1 MIASAGPSEYRV
13 CLEAMLDE
21 PGLDAMLV
29 IFIPPLTTPST
40 EVAKVLGETLANR
53 KPFRGP
59 IAAVFPDGQS
69 DLVTIPAGVRG
80 VPVYDF
86 PESAVAALS
95 AAARYGTWRATPA
108 GNRLPIDIDR
118 DALDQVLA
126 ENPAGWL
133 SQTDVARLL
142 GSAGINIVP
151 SRLAHSPE
159 AAAAANAFGRP
170 VAIKVAEPAILH
182 KSDVGGVLLNIEPDK
197 AAAAYARLAER
208 LSAYGVALAA
218 ASVTPMAPRG
228 VEVIAGIA
236 NDPVF
241 GPLVAFGSGGVLVEL
256 LDDVVFRVLPM
267 TDRDAAAMIRET
279 RAHRLLQGYRGSAP
293 ADVEALERL
302 LLALGALAEAAPR
315 IAEVDLNPVIVH
327 QEGAGVSLIDARVRL
342 SE

>member
-1 MIASAGPSEYRV
+1 V
-13 CLEAMLDE
+13 
-21 PGLDAMLV
+21 
-29 IFIPPLTTPST
+29 
-40 EVAKVLGETLANR
+40 
-53 KPFRGP
+53 
-59 IAAVFPDGQS
+59 AVFPYAKS
-69 DLVTIPAGVRG
+69 DLFSFPAGEG
-80 VPVYDF
+80 VLPSYDF

-108 GNRLPIDIDR
+108 GRRAPIDIDR
-118 DALDQVLA
+118 DTLDRVLA
-126 ENPAGWL
+126 EIPAGHAGWL

-142 GSAGINIVP
+142 GAAGIAVEP
-151 SRLAHSPE
+151 SRLAHTPEE
-159 AAAAANAFGRP
+159 AAVVAAAFGRP

-182 KSDVGGVLLNIEPDK
+182 KSDVGGVLLNVEPEK
-197 AAAAYARLAER
+197 AAAAYTRLAER
-208 LSAYGVALAA
+208 LSSHGIDLAA
-218 ASVTPMAPRG
+218 ASVTPMARRG
-228 VEVIAGIA
+228 VEVIAGIT

-267 TDRDAAAMIRET
+267 TDRDAATMIRET
-279 RAHRLLQGYRGSAP
+279 RVHRLLQGFRGSAP
-293 ADVEALERL
+293 ADVAALERL

>member
-1 MIASAGPSEYRV
+1 
-13 CLEAMLDE
+13 MLDE
-21 PGLDAMLV
+21 PGLDALLI
-29 IFIPPLTTPST
+29 IFIPPLATPST

-53 KPFRGP
+53 APFRGP
-59 IAAVFPDGQS
+59 IAAVFPDAQS
-69 DLVTIPAGVRG
+69 DLVTIPAGARV
-80 VPVYDF
+80 VPAYDF
-86 PESAVAALS
+86 PEGAVAALK

-108 GNRLPIDIDR
+108 GRRVPIDIDR
-118 DALDQVLA
+118 DALDRVLE
-126 ENPAGWL
+126 ENRAGHAGWI

-142 GSAGINIVP
+142 GAAGIVVAP

-159 AAAAANAFGRP
+159 EAAVAAAAFGRP

-197 AAAAYARLAER
+197 AAEAYTRLAER
-208 LSAYGVALAA
+208 LSAHGVALAA
-218 ASVTPMAPRG
+218 ASVTPMVPRG
-228 VEVIAGIA
+228 VEVIAGIT

-267 TDRDAAAMIRET
+267 TDRDAATMIRET
-279 RAHRLLQGYRGSAP
+279 RAYRLLQGFRGSAP
-293 ADVEALERL
+293 ADVAALEHL
-302 LLALGALAEAAPR
+302 LLALGSLAEAAPR
-315 IAEVDLNPVIVH
+315 IAEVDLNPVVVH

>member
-1 MIASAGPSEYRV
+1 M
-13 CLEAMLDE
+13 
-21 PGLDAMLV
+21 
-29 IFIPPLTTPST
+29 
-40 EVAKVLGETLANR
+40 
-53 KPFRGP
+53 
-59 IAAVFPDGQS
+59 AVFPDAQS
-69 DLVTIPAGVRG
+69 DLVTITAGERV

-86 PESAVAALS
+86 PESAVAALN

-108 GNRLPIDIDR
+108 GHRVPIAVDHDT
-118 DALDQVLA
+118 LDLVLA

-142 GSAGINIVP
+142 GTAGITVAP

-159 AAAAANAFGRP
+159 EAAVAAAAFDRP

-197 AAAAYARLAER
+197 AAAAYTRLAER
-208 LSAYGVALAA
+208 LSSDGVALAA
-218 ASVTPMAPRG
+218 ASVSPMAPRG
-228 VEVIAGIA
+228 VEVIAGIT

-241 GPLVAFGSGGVLVEL
+241 GPLVAFGSGGVMVEL

-279 RAHRLLQGYRGSAP
+279 RVHRLLQGFRGSAP
-293 ADVEALERL
+293 ADVAALERL

-315 IAEVDLNPVIVH
+315 VAEVDLNPVIVH
-327 QEGAGVSLIDARVRL
+327 PEGAGVSLIDARVRL